1 MTDPETQRVVAAFQ
15 GPVTCQRENGVSAG
29 MTLVGA
35 AADSPGETLILTLV
49 GTAPCE
55 LPGTLPAARV
65 IALDGQRY
73 RIESPPGEW
82 PLSARSMYAHRDV
95 GRTFYRAVSPRP
107 VPWKKR
113 LFLRLVLLLAGGRL
127 GRRMLRALRGR

>member
-1 MTDPETQRVVAAFQ
+1 MTEPETQRVVAAFQ
-15 GPVTCQRENGVSAG
+15 GPVSCRREDGVSAG
-29 MTLVGA
+29 LRLAGP
-35 AADSPGETLILTLV
+35 AADSPGETLILSLI
-49 GTAPCE
+49 GAAPRD

-73 RIESPPGEW
+73 RIESPSREW
-82 PLSARSMYAHRDV
+82 LLVARSGFVHRDV
-95 GRTFYRAVSPRP
+95 GTRFYRAVPPRP

-127 GRRMLRALRGR
+127 GRRMLQALRGR